1 MPDHSIFFLHQF
13 TSVQKGHS
21 SWAFRGVSAAETA
34 DGIFVNLLFL
44 QVVLEFPH
52 AFWEDSAD
60 FFGAAVPGGPGGRGR
75 CFMFWNL
82 QPVSG
87 KPILISLVSGKAAY
101 VSASLQLYIK
111 VQMTELDC

>member
-1 MPDHSIFFLHQF
+1 MPEHSILFLHHF
-13 TSVQKGHS
+13 TLGQNRHS

-34 DGIFVNLLFL
+34 LIFVNLLFL

-87 KPILISLVSGKAAY
+87 KPILIGLVSGKAAY

-111 VQMTELDC
+111 DQMIELDR

>member
-1 MPDHSIFFLHQF
+1 M
-13 TSVQKGHS
+13 
-21 SWAFRGVSAAETA
+21 
-34 DGIFVNLLFL
+34 
-44 QVVLEFPH
+44 VLEFPH